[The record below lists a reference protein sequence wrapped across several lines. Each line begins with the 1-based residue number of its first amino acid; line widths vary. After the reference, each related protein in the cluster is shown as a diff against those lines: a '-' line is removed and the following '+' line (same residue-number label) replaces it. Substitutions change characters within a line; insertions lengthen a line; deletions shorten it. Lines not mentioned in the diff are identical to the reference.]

1 MPTPSSFIGKNGMP
15 VKDPYHV
22 LGISPTA
29 SESEIK
35 KAYRQLALQY
45 HPDKQT
51 GTTLT
56 ISQRRE
62 IDARFQEI
70 GDARSF
76 LLDAE
81 SAEFRRKYDT
91 NLASERLRQA
101 NEERRERTMDTRR
114 KRMREELISRE
125 REHLARAKSNTV
137 SDNSNTGASDRFDVD
152 RLRREGERLRAE
164 YSMREAEADV
174 SQRKRESLERAT
186 HALNMEER
194 QVRLKWSRK
203 KVVGGSHTVLSI
215 TKIMID
221 FGEVESVELIGS
233 KGNQA
238 LVTFADGSS
247 CVKCVDA
254 FRTSETMRATFVGR
268 RKMDDYGMQS
278 VDANGQDYMEED
290 DRESSLRRAAR
301 RAAERERLIREIEL
315 EEEAGGDWGGTST
328 STKISNGRQ
337 QHPSSFPP
345 EFPSD
350 PENEGLTPFQ
360 LLEKYEKI
368 ILQS

>member
-1 MPTPSSFIGKNGMP
+1 MP

-45 HPDKQT
+45 HPDKQS

-56 ISQRRE
+56 VNQRRVN
-62 IDARFQEI
+62 DAKFQEI

-76 LLDAE
+76 LLDVENAE
-81 SAEFRRKYDT
+81 IRRKYDT

-114 KRMREELISRE
+114 KRLREELISRE
-125 REHLARAKSNTV
+125 REHLARAKTNTV
-137 SDNSNTGASDRFDVD
+137 SDNSNSGTADRFDVE

-164 YSMREAEADV
+164 YSMREADADV
-174 SQRKRESLERAT
+174 SRRKREALQRAT

-221 FGEVESVELIGS
+221 FGDVETVELIGS

-238 LVTFADGSS
+238 LVTFVDGSS
-247 CVKCVDA
+247 CAKCVEA

-268 RKMDDYGMQS
+268 RKMDDFMNGGMQS
-278 VDANGQDYMEED
+278 VDANGQDYYMEEED
-290 DRESSLRRAAR
+290 HRESSLR

-315 EEEAGGDWGGTST
+315 EEEAGGGGMSA
-328 STKISNGRQ
+328 STKDISGRQ
-337 QHPSSFPP
+337 HHHSSFPP
-345 EFPSD
+345 DFPTE
-350 PENEGLTPFQ
+350 PENEGLTPYQ

-368 ILQS
+368 ILQSL

>member
-1 MPTPSSFIGKNGMP
+1 MPSSSSSFIGKDGMP

-22 LGISPTA
+22 LGITPTA

-45 HPDKQT
+45 HPDKQS

-81 SAEFRRKYDT
+81 NAEFRLKYDT

-125 REHLARAKSNTV
+125 REHLARAKSNAV
-137 SDNSNTGASDRFDVD
+137 SDNSNSGTADRFDVD

-164 YSMREAEADV
+164 YSMREADADV
-174 SQRKRESLERAT
+174 SRRKREALERAT

-268 RKMDDYGMQS
+268 RKMDDFMNGGMQS
-278 VDANGQDYMEED
+278 VDANGQDYMGED
-290 DRESSLRRAAR
+290 DRESSLR

-315 EEEAGGDWGGTST
+315 EEEAGGDGGGTSM

-337 QHPSSFPP
+337 QQSSFPP